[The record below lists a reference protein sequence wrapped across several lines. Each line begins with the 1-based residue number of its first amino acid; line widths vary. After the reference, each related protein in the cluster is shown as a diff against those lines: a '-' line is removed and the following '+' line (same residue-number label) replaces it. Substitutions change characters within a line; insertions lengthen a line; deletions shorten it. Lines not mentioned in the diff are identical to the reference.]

1 MVGVND
7 IKHQLDH
14 RKIHRN
20 HIKIMKDIELYKLYT
35 IEAFLKYTELPD
47 NYREGWSPSYGL
59 HFEETRIQEEQK
71 ISVYISVNGKLKK
84 NKCDFIQDKSLADQL
99 LQRIEP
105 KLKKRFPSIKL
116 NIRNITRQELDYRR
130 KKALEEAI
138 ANNEKI
144 TLQLCP

>member
-1 MVGVND
+1 
-7 IKHQLDH
+7 
-14 RKIHRN
+14 
-20 HIKIMKDIELYKLYT
+20 MKDIELYKLYT
-35 IEAFLKYTELPD
+35 IEAFLKYAELPD

-59 HFEETRIQEEQK
+59 HFEETCIQEEQK
-71 ISVYISVNGKLKK
+71 ISVYISINGKLKK
-84 NKCDFIQDKSLADQL
+84 NKCAFIQDKNLVYQL
-99 LQRIEP
+99 LNYIKP

>member
-59 HFEETRIQEEQK
+59 HFEETCIQEEQK

>member
-1 MVGVND
+1 MVGAND

-14 RKIHRN
+14 KKIHRN

-59 HFEETRIQEEQK
+59 HFEETCIQEEQK

-105 KLKKRFPSIKL
+105 KMKKRFPSIKL

-144 TLQLCP
+144 ILQLSP

>member
-1 MVGVND
+1 
-7 IKHQLDH
+7 
-14 RKIHRN
+14 
-20 HIKIMKDIELYKLYT
+20 MKDIDLYKLYT

-59 HFEETRIQEEQK
+59 HFEETCIQEEQK

-144 TLQLCP
+144 TLQLSP

>member
-1 MVGVND
+1 
-7 IKHQLDH
+7 
-14 RKIHRN
+14 
-20 HIKIMKDIELYKLYT
+20 MKDIELYKLYT
-35 IEAFLKYTELPD
+35 IEAFLKYAELPD

-59 HFEETRIQEEQK
+59 HFEETCIQEEQK
-71 ISVYISVNGKLKK
+71 ISVYISINGKLKK
-84 NKCDFIQDKSLADQL
+84 NKCAFIQDKNLAYQPL
-99 LQRIEP
+99 NYIKP

>member
-1 MVGVND
+1 MVGAND

-59 HFEETRIQEEQK
+59 HFEETCIQEEQK

-144 TLQLCP
+144 TLQFSP

>member
-1 MVGVND
+1 
-7 IKHQLDH
+7 
-14 RKIHRN
+14 
-20 HIKIMKDIELYKLYT
+20 MKDIELYKLYT

-59 HFEETRIQEEQK
+59 HFEETCIQEEQK

>member
-1 MVGVND
+1 
-7 IKHQLDH
+7 
-14 RKIHRN
+14 
-20 HIKIMKDIELYKLYT
+20 MKDIELYKLYT
-35 IEAFLKYTELPD
+35 IEAFLKYAELPD

-59 HFEETRIQEEQK
+59 HFEETCIQEEQK
-71 ISVYISVNGKLKK
+71 ISVYISINGKLKK
-84 NKCDFIQDKSLADQL
+84 NKCDFIQDKNLAYQL
-99 LQRIEP
+99 LNYIKL

>member
-1 MVGVND
+1 
-7 IKHQLDH
+7 
-14 RKIHRN
+14 
-20 HIKIMKDIELYKLYT
+20 
-35 IEAFLKYTELPD
+35 
-47 NYREGWSPSYGL
+47 
-59 HFEETRIQEEQK
+59 
-71 ISVYISVNGKLKK
+71 LKK
-84 NKCDFIQDKSLADQL
+84 YKCDFIQDKSLADQL

-144 TLQLCP
+144 TLQLSP

>member
-1 MVGVND
+1 
-7 IKHQLDH
+7 
-14 RKIHRN
+14 
-20 HIKIMKDIELYKLYT
+20 MKDIELYKLYT
-35 IEAFLKYTELPD
+35 IEAFLRYTELPD

-59 HFEETRIQEEQK
+59 HFEETFIQEEQK
-71 ISVYISVNGKLKK
+71 IPVYISVNGKLKK
-84 NKCDFIQDKSLADQL
+84 YKCDFIQDKSLADQL

-144 TLQLCP
+144 TLQLSP

>member
-1 MVGVND
+1 
-7 IKHQLDH
+7 
-14 RKIHRN
+14 
-20 HIKIMKDIELYKLYT
+20 MKDIELYKLYT

-47 NYREGWSPSYGL
+47 NYREGWSPNYGL
-59 HFEETRIQEEQK
+59 HFEETCIQEEQK

-144 TLQLCP
+144 TLQFSP

>member
-1 MVGVND
+1 
-7 IKHQLDH
+7 
-14 RKIHRN
+14 
-20 HIKIMKDIELYKLYT
+20 MKDIELYKLYT

-59 HFEETRIQEEQK
+59 HFEETCIQEEQK

-105 KLKKRFPSIKL
+105 KMKKRFPSIKL

-144 TLQLCP
+144 ILQLSP

>member
-1 MVGVND
+1 
-7 IKHQLDH
+7 
-14 RKIHRN
+14 
-20 HIKIMKDIELYKLYT
+20 MKDIELYKLYT
-35 IEAFLKYTELPD
+35 IEAFLKYAELPD

-59 HFEETRIQEEQK
+59 HFEETCIQEEQK
-71 ISVYISVNGKLKK
+71 ISVYISINGKLKK
-84 NKCDFIQDKSLADQL
+84 NKCAFIQDKNLVYQPL
-99 LQRIEP
+99 NYIKP